1 MNKIFAF
8 LITVHFFL
16 TTPATCAMDSLT
28 ALVAAHDEA
37 QKTERAQHC
46 ATKTQLK
53 KTVRIIEYTALS
65 TKKKPP
71 LQEHKEQIP
80 MPVAPREQSL
90 FDLKEALK
98 EARKFRDL
106 TQALLANHPHD
117 QNFKNTH
124 VFWENKAR
132 ECAAAIGKLIK
143 P

>member
-1 MNKIFAF
+1 MNKISPF
-8 LITVHFFL
+8 LITILFFL
-16 TTPATCAMDSLT
+16 TTSAVCAMDSLT
-28 ALVAAHDEA
+28 ALVQAHDKA
-37 QKTERAQHC
+37 RKAERARHC
-46 ATKTQLK
+46 ATKMQLK
-53 KTVRIIEYTALS
+53 KKVCSIEYFAPS
-65 TKKKPP
+65 TKKKPAM
-71 LQEHKEQIP
+71 QEHKEQIP

-98 EARKFRDL
+98 EARKLRDL
-106 TQALLANHPHD
+106 TQALLANHPND